1 MLGHV
6 TTRSSSVA
14 VLFISITEAPFRALE
29 MGENSAEL
37 KSIIGMVGK
46 SNSIRKLSCDSW
58 FQIFEPSIVCI
69 FATFLAVNVPDFVTN
84 SMTSQFNKLEVKS
97 VCAAA
102 SVAWPHIL
110 TCKRPGIN
118 YSFDQ
123 QFNAKRLTSK

>member
-6 TTRSSSVA
+6 TMRSSSVA

-29 MGENSAEL
+29 MGEKSAEL

-46 SNSIRKLSCDSW
+46 SNSIRKLSCDS
-58 FQIFEPSIVCI
+58 
-69 FATFLAVNVPDFVTN
+69 
-84 SMTSQFNKLEVKS
+84 
-97 VCAAA
+97 
-102 SVAWPHIL
+102 
-110 TCKRPGIN
+110 GIN